1 MSSTNTSPRILTVS
15 QITFQIRNCL
25 ESQFT
30 EVVVEGELSGWSV
43 APSGHAYFSLK
54 DDAALISGVMWRN
67 ARQRLGFDPGDGMKV
82 ECRGKITLFE
92 KRGQYQLLV
101 ESMRRSGEGEL
112 WARFQALKA
121 KLEKEGLFAAD
132 RKRAMPRLPCCIGV
146 VTSPTGAAIRDILQ
160 ILGRRAPAL
169 PVLIAPARVQGNGAA
184 REIAAGVERL
194 ARSGSVDV
202 VIVGRGGGSAE
213 DLWEFNDEHLAR
225 VIHRCPVPVVSA
237 VGHEIDFSIS
247 DFVADLRAPTP
258 SAAAEILSAGW
269 YSLRDEVRENLRHIH
284 RHVTGELRERRQRI
298 RGLVNSR
305 ALHEPETRLRNLE
318 QRIDIAMRRLPQT
331 INRRMDRLRA
341 TVERLG
347 SGLEGHNP
355 ELILQKGYA
364 IIRRPRDNQVI
375 SSADRLKK
383 NAQVDIQL
391 RDGTRRA
398 TITDD
403 GAADLFG

>member
-1 MSSTNTSPRILTVS
+1 
-15 QITFQIRNCL
+15 
-25 ESQFT
+25 
-30 EVVVEGELSGWSV
+30 
-43 APSGHAYFSLK
+43 
-54 DDAALISGVMWRN
+54 
-67 ARQRLGFDPGDGMKV
+67 MKV